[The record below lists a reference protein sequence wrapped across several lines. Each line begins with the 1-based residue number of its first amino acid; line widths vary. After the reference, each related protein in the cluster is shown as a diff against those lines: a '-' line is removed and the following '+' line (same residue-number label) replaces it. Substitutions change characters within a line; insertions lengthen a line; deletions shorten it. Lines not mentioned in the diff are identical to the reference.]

1 MIAMKSGKDC
11 ENRWVKLSNSFHGMV
26 FAFEQQGCDAFMK
39 LGNGVHMASISFV
52 VSVRV
57 EVYMI
62 CS

>member
-1 MIAMKSGKDC
+1 
-11 ENRWVKLSNSFHGMV
+11 LSNSFHGMV

-39 LGNGVHMASISFV
+39 LGNVVHMASISFV